1 MTIAEKVKESKY
13 YQKFCTSKFYKL
25 LKRFIEHKNVKYVL
39 FLYFV
44 SFCLFA
50 YTLINNYFVIPLNGD
65 FYLQEIPFYYN
76 GYDDWWSY
84 LTTGE
89 FVFWDENT
97 NLGVNNIGSNSF
109 YYLLNIFFLPTLL
122 VPRSLV
128 PQMQA
133 FLIITKLVL
142 AGYCMKR
149 LLNDCFNISE
159 DTSKLIGVCYAFC
172 GWNLYYLWFNHFLEI
187 SVLFPLVLY
196 GVEQVIQKRKISS
209 LILSLILSALTNYFF
224 FIMICFCTV
233 IYAVFRY
240 FQSFPKYDNKDKRDV
255 ILLGVSSYAVGLIM
269 SLVILLPCFYVAMQS
284 SRAGSSSYVA
294 ALTKTLESISLSIKH
309 KDINNLGNNLNAL
322 IKNMLYFNSG
332 SGGSTSNVSNM
343 ARVYLYPLASF
354 FYPVVS
360 CSDHLIINN
369 TGYDNALSSLFV
381 FTPVML
387 MLIPS
392 ILQSF
397 KERKISHIVA
407 ILGSLILIFTPFAY
421 YCFSGF
427 TNVCYGR
434 WQLFPVVCLLIY
446 AAINL
451 DKRKELKGWY
461 FDISIVFCLIM
472 EIVTLV
478 LANKLQGTSG
488 VNNMDVDAK
497 NVCYAQM
504 AYLVCLYIYF
514 RWKKNSKDFLNNLTW
529 ATAIEAL
536 VSFNLLLGFTINVG
550 NEDLYVGFFGTQD
563 YEKIYGGKD
572 SVKLETKLISKI
584 KEEDESFYRVYN
596 TSMMRDSNNLGMVEG
611 YNGMGTFHSIYNYE
625 IDDFA
630 MWTHYKYNNSWSM
643 GAHEKKAN
651 MDAFL
656 NVKYY
661 LTNKDDTNIPF
672 GYSKYLEEGDKVVYK
687 NDDYIPLGFNFSSI
701 VNADYV
707 NNTLRKWNSSSTSS
721 SYYKGTYTGAVPK
734 AEALLTNDAILYEE
748 DIEEILE
755 KYPQF
760 TSSYHSSINFSTYFN
775 DKVNLRLLN
784 NSEVKIQRAIWNDGP
799 GGDGKYVGREEP
811 VSYSLDAAKALKWNS
826 LVTISFNEAI
836 CPLASENNKA
846 YITLTAR
853 MGENL
858 VITFKDSNG
867 NTICSDNHMKN
878 TFNKSGDI
886 KFERGFYVDR
896 PVKTIEILVKDT
908 FKSDAILCK
917 PNITYQYYSSYK
929 QNMDKLKQTQFT
941 NIVRKNNLYQFDS
954 SCAKD
959 MISVLSIP
967 YDTGWSLTRINQ
979 DKTKEEVK
987 IYKGQG
993 GFVSFVN
1000 EKGNCTYKLT
1010 YQTPYLS
1017 LGLVGFVFG
1026 AIIFAGL
1033 YYSLEVFKEDK
1044 KYLDSCLKFTD

>member
-1 MTIAEKVKESKY
+1 MTLTEKVKTNKY
-13 YQKFCTSKFYKL
+13 YQKFINSKFYSL

-50 YTLINNYFVIPLNGD
+50 YTLINNYFVIPLSGD

-84 LTTGE
+84 LKSGE

-97 NLGVNNIGSNSF
+97 NIGVNNIGSNSF

-133 FLIITKLVL
+133 FLIMTKLVL

-187 SVLFPLVLY
+187 SVLFPLVIY
-196 GVEQVIQKRKISS
+196 GVEQVIQKRKVSP
-209 LILSLILSALTNYFF
+209 LILSLVLSAVTNYFF

-240 FQSFPKYDNKDKRDV
+240 FQSFPKYDKKEKRDV
-255 ILLGVSSYAVGLIM
+255 ILLGISSYVVGLIM

-284 SRAGSSSYVA
+284 SRAGSSSYVE
-294 ALTKTLESISLSIKH
+294 ALTKSLECIVLSIKQ
-309 KDINNLGNNLNAL
+309 KDFSNFFNNLNSL
-322 IKNMLYFNSG
+322 IKNMLYFNAG
-332 SGGSTSNVSNM
+332 SGYSTANVSNL
-343 ARVYLYPLASF
+343 ARVYLYPLATF
-354 FYPVVS
+354 FYPTVS
-360 CSDHLIINN
+360 CNDHIIINN
-369 TGYDNALSSLFV
+369 NGYDNALSSLFV

-392 ILQSF
+392 IFQSF
-397 KERKISHIVA
+397 KEKKISHIVA
-407 ILGSLILIFTPFAY
+407 VCGILILIFTPFAY

-451 DKRKELKGWY
+451 DKRKELKKWY
-461 FDISIVFCLIM
+461 FDISVVFCLVM
-472 EIVTLV
+472 EILCLV
-478 LANKLQGTSG
+478 LAIKLQGTSG

-504 AYLVCLYIYF
+504 AYVVLLYIYI
-514 RWKKNSKDFLNNLTW
+514 RWKKNSKEFLNNLTW

-536 VSFNLLLGFTINVG
+536 VSFNLLLGFTINIG

-572 SVKLETKLISKI
+572 SVELETKLISQI
-584 KEEDESFYRVYN
+584 KKEDDSFYRVYN

-630 MWTHYKYNNSWSM
+630 MWTHFKYNNSWSM

-651 MDAFL
+651 MDSFL

-661 LTNKDDTNIPF
+661 LTSTSDTNIPF
-672 GYSKYLEEGDKVVYK
+672 GYSKHLEEGDKVVYK
-687 NDDYIPLGFNFSSI
+687 NEDYVPLGYNFSSI

-707 NNTLRKWNSSSTSS
+707 NETMNRWSRKTSYS
-721 SYYKGTYTGAVPK
+721 NYTYTGAVPK
-734 AEALLTNDAILYEE
+734 IESLLTSDVILYEE
-748 DIEEILE
+748 DVEEILE
-755 KYPQF
+755 KYPEF
-760 TSSYHSSINFSTYFN
+760 SSSYHSSVNFSSYFN

-784 NSEVKIQRAIWNDGP
+784 NSEIQIERAIWNDGP
-799 GGDGKYVGREEP
+799 GGDGKFVGREDP
-811 VSYSLDAAKALKWNS
+811 VSYSKEAATGLKWNS
-826 LVTISFNEAI
+826 LVTISFNEPI
-836 CPLASENNKA
+836 CKFASETNKA
-846 YITLTAR
+846 YVTLVAR

-858 VITFKDSNG
+858 VITFKDNDG
-867 NTICSDNHMKN
+867 EPICSDSHMKN
-878 TFNKSGDI
+878 TFNRDGDT

-908 FKSDAILCK
+908 FKSNALLYK
-917 PNITYQYYSSYK
+917 PDITYQYYDSYHN
-929 QNMDKLKQTQFT
+929 NMEKLKETQFT
-941 NIVRKNNLYQFDS
+941 NVVRKNNLYQFDS
-954 SCAKD
+954 SLSEN

-967 YDTGWSLTRINQ
+967 YDIGWSLTRINE
-979 DKTKEEVK
+979 DGTKNDVK

-1010 YQTPYLS
+1010 YHTPYLS
-1017 LGLVGFVFG
+1017 LGLVGFIFG
-1026 AIIFAGL
+1026 SMIFAGL

-1044 KYLDSCLKFTD
+1044 KYLDSCLKFND